1 MNTNLLELEDLL
13 SLQESYYENLIELGL
28 FFENKG
34 QQNNA
39 AEIYKKELKK
49 AEKAKTDLSNN
60 MLGLLE

>member
-34 QQNNA
+34 QHNNTTD
-39 AEIYKKELKK
+39 IYKKELKK
-49 AEKAKTDLSNN
+49 VEKAKADLSNN